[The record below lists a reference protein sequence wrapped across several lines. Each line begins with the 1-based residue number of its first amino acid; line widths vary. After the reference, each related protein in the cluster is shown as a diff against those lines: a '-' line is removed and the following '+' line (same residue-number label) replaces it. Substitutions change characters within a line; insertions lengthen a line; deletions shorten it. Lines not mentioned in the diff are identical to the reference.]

1 MELATRSHIKR
12 AIHQSTKVG
21 VSTMKFSGK
30 RQMAEASHPRSS
42 LELLQQKVAELSTM
56 ESRRKRQ
63 KPQFTNPRS
72 LR

>member
-1 MELATRSHIKR
+1 
-12 AIHQSTKVG
+12 
-21 VSTMKFSGK
+21 MKFSGK
-30 RQMAEASHPRSS
+30 RQMAEASHPQSS